1 MTSGGKEMTK
11 QLIMSVL
18 VCSLLLLTSEKVRS
32 ENDDKSAGGS
42 SVEAHRI
49 QLGAWRA
56 SQLMGI
62 SVHSQD
68 GNRVGSIADMVGD
81 VKGKVI
87 YVVLSHGGFLGIGDK
102 LIPLPWDAIKP
113 GEQAGTLVVNLS
125 KEALI
130 KAPNFDSKKWPD
142 FNQSEWNE
150 KTKKYYHGSRRN

>member
-1 MTSGGKEMTK
+1 MTK
-11 QLIMSVL
+11 QLITSVL
-18 VCSLLLLTSEKVRS
+18 VCSLLLLTFEKVRS

-42 SVEAHRI
+42 SVETHKI
-49 QLGAWRA
+49 LLGAWRA
-56 SQLMGI
+56 SQLVGI
-62 SVHSQD
+62 NDYSQD

-102 LIPLPWDAIKP
+102 LIPLPWEAIKP

-125 KEALI
+125 KEALM
-130 KAPNFDSKKWPD
+130 KAPSFESDRWPD

-150 KTKKYYHGSRRN
+150 KTKKYYHGSGRN

>member
-1 MTSGGKEMTK
+1 MIK
-11 QLIMSVL
+11 QIIMGL
-18 VCSLLLLTSEKVRS
+18 LLCSLLFFTSEKVRS
-32 ENDDKSAGGS
+32 DNNHESARGS
-42 SVEAHRI
+42 SVETHKI

-62 SVHSQD
+62 NVYSQD

-102 LIPLPWDAIKP
+102 LIPLPWEAIRP
-113 GEQAGTLVVNLS
+113 GQQAGTLVVNLS

-130 KAPNFDSKKWPD
+130 KAPSFDSNKWPD

-150 KTKKYYHGSRRN
+150 KTKKYYDSSGRN